1 MSDPAATLSTGVGTP
16 QPDPTNDM
24 RAPAPGMCHGC
35 GGYHGS
41 VNAGMKCLENV
52 LAAARALLS
61 YKDRKI
67 RALVEAA
74 NGPSPLAGP
83 AAGPTPDPKLLP
95 AARPPDVIGAPPRPE
110 AR

>member
-16 QPDPTNDM
+16 QPDPTI
-24 RAPAPGMCHGC
+24 
-35 GGYHGS
+35 
-41 VNAGMKCLENV
+41 

-61 YKDRKI
+61 HKDRQI